1 MKKLKWFAVLAC
13 LLLVLAACN
22 DDSDSSN
29 GSDSDSGSSKKDEV
43 TVWTF
48 PHYAGN
54 EELGKNSYEQDLQE
68 MIAKYEEQNPNVEV
82 KYEILS
88 WAEGGK
94 KFSTALNA
102 GSPPDVYFST
112 LNEQFIQTGLAVPL
126 DEYLT
131 EEDLNDIAEYGKRVY
146 TYDDKIWGIPHYLSL
161 HTWGGNREL
170 LEAAGADIE
179 KIQNEGWTWDEFYEI
194 AKAATK
200 DGVYGFSTQGQ
211 TEETFTH
218 LMINNGVRNNTEADG
233 TVNVS
238 GEKALESLQFLQKLK
253 DEGIMPSEVGGF
265 DLAKNDEL
273 FNSWQVAIY
282 GRVGPYRIGE
292 VAALNADIEAGKV
305 DGKPIDIVLLPFPHN
320 EGEKEEGVGGAG
332 GLMLFTQ
339 KGQKDEQHTKNAADV
354 LKWLTNAESGIT
366 AAAMNLPPARYSG
379 QELYK
384 EMIGFDTPNG
394 QFMSRY
400 LTTLTPPVRLQGDLI
415 DKNSTFKAD
424 TLLPKF
430 QAFITGT
437 ATPEET
443 IEAWRKGAKAAG
455 LNPVDK

>member
-1 MKKLKWFAVLAC
+1 MKKFKWFVLLSC
-13 LLLVLAACN
+13 LLLVLAACSS
-22 DDSDSSN
+22 DDESKD
-29 GSDSDSGSSKKDEV
+29 GDGGKKDVV

-54 EELGKNSYEQDLQE
+54 EELKKNSYEQDLQE
-68 MIAKYEEQNPNVEV
+68 MIKKYEEENPNVKVE
-82 KYEILS
+82 YEILS

-102 GSPPDVYFST
+102 GSPPDIYFSL
-112 LNEQFIQTGLAVPL
+112 LNEQFIQTGLALPL

-131 EEDLNDIAEYGKRVY
+131 EEDLNDIAEYGKKVY
-146 TYDDKIWGIPHYLSL
+146 TYEDKIWGIPHYLSL

-170 LEAAGADIE
+170 LEAAGADVE
-179 KIQNEGWTWDEFYEI
+179 KIQQEGWTWDEFYEI

-200 DGVYGFSTQGQ
+200 DGVYGFGTQGQ

-218 LMINNGVRNNTEADG
+218 LMINNGFRNNVMVDG
-233 TVNVS
+233 TVNIT

-253 DEGIMPSEVGGF
+253 DDGIMPAETAGI
-265 DLAKNDEL
+265 DAAKVDEM
-273 FNSWQVAIY
+273 FNKWEVAIY
-282 GRVGPYRIGE
+282 GRVGPYKIAE
-292 VAALNADIEAGKV
+292 TEALNADIEAGKV
-305 DGKPIDIVLLPFPHN
+305 DGKKIDFVLLPFPHN

-366 AAAMNLPPARYSG
+366 AAAMNLPPARFSG

-384 EMIGFDTPNG
+384 EQVGLDTPNG
-394 QFMSRY
+394 QFMTRY
-400 LTTLTPPVRLQGDLI
+400 LTTLTPPARLSGDLV
-415 DKNSTFKAD
+415 DKNATFKNESI
-424 TLLPKF
+424 LPKF

-437 ATPEET
+437 LTPEET
-443 IEAWRKGAKAAG
+443 IEEWRKGAKAAG
-455 LNPVDK
+455 LNPIDK